1 MIIGLTN
8 ARIKFPDVADLVHY
22 LVHYLMNSDEDC
34 GVLHPGKPNSPSTGL
49 S

>member
-8 ARIKFPDVADLVHY
+8 ARIKFPDVTD

>member
-8 ARIKFPDVADLVHY
+8 ARIKFPDIADLVHY
-22 LVHYLMNSDEDC
+22 LMNTST
-34 GVLHPGKPNSPSTGL
+34 KANSPSTGL